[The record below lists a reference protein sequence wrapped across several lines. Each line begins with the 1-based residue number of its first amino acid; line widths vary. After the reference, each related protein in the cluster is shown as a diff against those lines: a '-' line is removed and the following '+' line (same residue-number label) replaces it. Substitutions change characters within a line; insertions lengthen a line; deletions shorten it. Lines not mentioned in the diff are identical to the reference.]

1 MNRKRNAEISNMKK
15 PELLL
20 PVRSWPNLAAA
31 LPYADAVY
39 FGAKS
44 LNMRARGGNFSLAE
58 IKKVVDGCHKKN
70 VKAYLAVNSIICP
83 KDEKILEKIMDAAKS
98 AKVDAVICWDG
109 AVIEAAKKRKI
120 PIHIST
126 QANVSNAKAAK
137 MYRALGAERVVLAR
151 ECSLSDIR
159 KIKKESGMEIETFV
173 HGAMCVSVSGR
184 CYLSS
189 YLYGKSANCGKCLQ
203 PCRQKW
209 ILTNEDKKEIACEGK
224 HLMSVKDL
232 CMIEHIPKLVK
243 AGIDSFKIEGRL
255 RDARYVETAGRCYRE
270 AIDAFFDGSFSGKK
284 AQSWL
289 KELEN
294 AYNRGFSTGFY
305 FSTPGKKEFTYD
317 SSNSH
322 AKSARKLVGIVTH
335 FYPKVSVAAVR
346 LVSDIRAGDEIIIE
360 GKTSYSRQNIESME
374 KSGKSLERAGKGE
387 IVGIMLK
394 DIARKNDSVY
404 AVVKNKVNAKKEER
418 K

>member
-1 MNRKRNAEISNMKK
+1 MKK

-44 LNMRARGGNFSLAE
+44 LNMRARGGNFNIFE
-58 IKKVVDGCHKKN
+58 IKNVVKKCHKKGI
-70 VKAYLAVNSIICP
+70 KAYLAVNSIIYP
-83 KDEKILEKIMDAAKS
+83 KDEKVLEKIMDAAKS

-120 PIHIST
+120 PIYIST

-137 MYRALGAERVVLAR
+137 MYGALGAERIVLAR

-159 KIKKESGMEIETFV
+159 KIKKESEMEIETFV
-173 HGAMCVSVSGR
+173 NGAMCVSISGR

-189 YLYGKSANCGKCLQ
+189 YLYGKSANCGECLQ

-209 ILTNEDKKEIACEGK
+209 ILTNEDGKKVVCEGK
-224 HLMSVKDL
+224 NLMSVKDL

-270 AIDAFFDGSFSGKK
+270 ALDAFFDGTFNAKK
-284 AQSWL
+284 AQGWI

-305 FSTPGKKEFTYD
+305 FSTPGKSGFTYG

-322 AKSARKLVGIVTH
+322 AKSARKLVGVVTH

-346 LVSDIRAGDEIIIE
+346 LVSNVGIGDEIIVE
-360 GKTSYSRQNIESME
+360 GRTSYARQSIESIE
-374 KSGKSLERAGKGE
+374 KSGKRLERAEKGE
-387 IVGIMLK
+387 TVGIKLK
-394 DIARKNDSVY
+394 DKARKNDSVY
-404 AVVKNKVNAKKEER
+404 AVVENR
-418 K
+418 

>member
-1 MNRKRNAEISNMKK
+1 MKK

-20 PVRSWPNLAAA
+20 PVRSWPHLAAA

-44 LNMRARGGNFSLAE
+44 LNMRVRGGNFSLPE
-58 IKKVVDGCHKKN
+58 IKKVVEECHKKN
-70 VKAYLAVNSIICP
+70 VKAYLAVNSIIYP
-83 KDEKILEKIMDAAKS
+83 KDEMALEKIMDAAKA
-98 AKVDAVICWDG
+98 AKVDAIICWDG
-109 AVIEAAKKRKI
+109 AVIEAARKRKL

-126 QANVSNAKAAK
+126 QANISNAKAAK
-137 MYRALGAERVVLAR
+137 MYKKLGAERVVLAR
-151 ECSLSDIR
+151 ECGLSDIR

-173 HGAMCVSVSGR
+173 HGAMCVSISGR

-189 YLYGKSANCGKCLQ
+189 YLYGKSANCGDCLQ

-209 ILTNEDKKEIACEGK
+209 ILTNEDSKEILCEGK

-270 AIDAFFDGSFSGKK
+270 AIDAFFYGRFSRKK
-284 AQSWL
+284 AQGWM

-305 FSTPGKKEFTYD
+305 FSTPGKNGFTYG
-317 SSNSH
+317 SSNSQ
-322 AKSARKLVGIVTH
+322 AKSSRKLVGVVTH

-346 LVSDIRAGDEIIIE
+346 LTSDVRVGDEIIVE
-360 GKTSYSRQNIESME
+360 GKTSYSRQNIESIE
-374 KSGKSLERAGKGE
+374 KSGKRLERASKGE
-387 IVGIMLK
+387 TVGIKLK
-394 DIARKNDSVY
+394 KKARKNDSVY
-404 AVVKNKVNAKKEER
+404 AVVKNRMNAKTEEI